1 MLQPRMLELEEVVA
15 MHVQIQYSWTSEK
28 VEQFTTFNDQHL
40 KVF

>member
-15 MHVQIQYSWTSEK
+15 CTNTVYSWTSEK